1 MADRLHDSRVLSEYA
16 YLNEARKGILD
27 DITGALRNDAV
38 NSCIAIGS
46 PFMSPFIRKL
56 LTALFALALAQ
67 PAVAAERNARAGTT
81 GDVRPNRIVIQI
93 NEDDGRKWMA
103 VLANLRNIQAELGVQ
118 NVAIAVVAI
127 GPGLGMLTAD
137 SIAANDVQDA
147 LTTGVEFVACGNSMQ
162 AQHLEKDDL
171 VAGVTVAK
179 AGYVEIMRRQ
189 QQGWTYLRP

>member
-1 MADRLHDSRVLSEYA
+1 MTKRLLLLFVLSA
-16 YLNEARKGILD
+16 
-27 DITGALRNDAV
+27 ALLCSFATTVFAADKV
-38 NSCIAIGS
+38 GS
-46 PFMSPFIRKL
+46 GK
-56 LTALFALALAQ
+56 TATV
-67 PAVAAERNARAGTT
+67 PH
-81 GDVRPNRIVIQI
+81 RIVIQI

-127 GPGLGMLTAD
+127 GSGLGMLTAD